1 MRPLIFAANWK
12 MHLGPSG
19 TQAFMREFL
28 PAYHARPGRE
38 VWFFAPAVSVATA
51 ADAVRAVP
59 GVRVGVQNVYWEPKG
74 AFTGETSVG
83 MAADAGA
90 TAALVGHSER
100 RHVFGETD
108 AETGQKVRALLGANL
123 IPVLC
128 VGETLA
134 ERERGE
140 TLSVVRRQVGVLD
153 GLDRAALARLV
164 IAYEPV
170 WAIGTG
176 RNATPTDAAQ
186 VHAVIRAQLAAG
198 GAPADDV
205 PILYGGSVKP
215 GNTAELIAE
224 PEIDGVLVGGASL
237 EPATWLAIVE
247 ARAN

>member
-19 TQAFMREFL
+19 TTAFAREFL
-28 PAYHARPGRE
+28 AGYRAGPGRE
-38 VWFFAPAVSVATA
+38 VWFFAPAVSVAA
-51 ADAVRAVP
+51 AGAALGGAA
-59 GVRVGVQNVYWEPKG
+59 GVRVGIQNVHWEPKG
-74 AFTGETSVG
+74 AFTGETSVA

-108 AETGQKVRALLGANL
+108 AETAQKVRAVLGGNL
-123 IPVLC
+123 TPVLC

-134 ERERGE
+134 ERERGD
-140 TLSVVRRQVGVLD
+140 TLSVVRRQLGALE

-176 RNATPTDAAQ
+176 RNATPGDAAQ
-186 VHAVIRAQLAAG
+186 VHGAIRAHLVTL
-198 GAPADDV
+198 GAPADRI

-215 GNTAELIAE
+215 GNTADLIAATD
-224 PEIDGVLVGGASL
+224 IDGVLVGGASL

>member
-19 TQAFMREFL
+19 AAAFAREFL
-28 PAYHARPGRE
+28 AGYRPHAGRE
-38 VWFFAPAVSVATA
+38 VWFFAPAVSVATTASALGA
-51 ADAVRAVP
+51 ALA
-59 GVRVGVQNVYWEPKG
+59 VRVGIQNVYWEPKG
-74 AFTGETSVG
+74 AFTGETSVA

-90 TAALVGHSER
+90 SAALVGHSER

-108 AETGQKVRALLGANL
+108 AETGQKVRALLHGGL
-123 IPVLC
+123 TPVLC

-134 ERERGE
+134 EREKE
-140 TLSVVRRQVGVLD
+140 DTLSVVRRQLAVLE
-153 GLDRAALARLV
+153 GLDRAALARMA

-176 RNATPTDAAQ
+176 RNATPADAAH
-186 VHAVIRAQLAAG
+186 VHAAIRQQLDELG
-198 GAPADDV
+198 GAADDI

-215 GNTAELIAE
+215 GNTTELIREA
-224 PEIDGVLVGGASL
+224 EIDGVLVGGASL

-247 ARAN
+247 APAN